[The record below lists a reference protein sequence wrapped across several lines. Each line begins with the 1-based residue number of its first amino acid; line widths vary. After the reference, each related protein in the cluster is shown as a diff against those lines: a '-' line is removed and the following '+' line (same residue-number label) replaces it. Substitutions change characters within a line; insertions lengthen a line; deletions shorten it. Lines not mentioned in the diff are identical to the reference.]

1 LNALLAPL
9 APPSHL
15 PLINMS
21 VGEPQGAM
29 PAFARQ
35 IVAEE
40 IDGWNK
46 YPPNQ
51 GTPDLNLAIVEWLT
65 RRYGLPP
72 GLLDPAQHVI
82 PTAGS
87 KEGVYIISTVAT
99 PQQKA
104 GAKPVVALPNPF
116 YQAYLGGAVLSGAE
130 PLLVD
135 ADESTGFLPDF
146 ERIDEATWKRMAVV
160 YLCTPANPQGAI
172 ASLDYLQ
179 RLIRLCRRHDTV
191 LAIDEC
197 YAEIYTGQPPVG
209 GLQAALA
216 MDETGG
222 KDPFRNL
229 AVFHSLSKRSNA
241 AGLRSGFMAGDPK
254 LVAMML
260 RWRTYGGPQ
269 IPFAIQKASA
279 ALWREETHP
288 VETRQ
293 WYARNFRVAEQI
305 LHNRFG
311 YFTPGG
317 GFFLW
322 LDVGDGE
329 AATCKLWSEAHVK
342 VLPGAYV
349 AKDSNGVNPA
359 QRYIRVALV
368 HDENTTREA
377 LGRLAA
383 VL

>member
-1 LNALLAPL
+1 M
-9 APPSHL
+9 
-15 PLINMS
+15 INMS

-51 GTPDLNLAIVEWLT
+51 GIPDLNLAIVEWLG
-65 RRYGLPP
+65 RRYRLPK

-87 KEGVYIISTVAT
+87 KEGVYIIATVAT
-99 PQQKA
+99 PQQK
-104 GAKPVVALPNPF
+104 GGGKPVVALPNPF

-130 PLLVD
+130 PLLVNAD
-135 ADESTGFLPDF
+135 AATGFLPDF
-146 ERIDEATWKRMAVV
+146 LSIDEATWQRMAVV
-160 YLCTPANPQGAI
+160 YLCSPANPQGAI

-179 RLIRLCRRHDTV
+179 KLLALCRKHDAV
-191 LAIDEC
+191 LAVDEC

-209 GLQAALA
+209 GLEAALA

-241 AGLRSGFMAGDPK
+241 AGLRSGFMAGDPR

-269 IPFAIQKASA
+269 IPSPSRRRRRRCGARRRIRSRRASG
-279 ALWREETHP
+279 
-288 VETRQ
+288 TRK
-293 WYARNFRVAEQI
+293 NFRVAEQI

-311 YFTPGG
+311 YYTPGG

-329 AATCKLWSEAHVK
+329 DATRKLWGEAHLK

-349 AKDSNGVNPA
+349 CRETDGINTAE
-359 QRYIRVALV
+359 RYIRVALV
-368 HDENTTREA
+368 HDEKTTREA